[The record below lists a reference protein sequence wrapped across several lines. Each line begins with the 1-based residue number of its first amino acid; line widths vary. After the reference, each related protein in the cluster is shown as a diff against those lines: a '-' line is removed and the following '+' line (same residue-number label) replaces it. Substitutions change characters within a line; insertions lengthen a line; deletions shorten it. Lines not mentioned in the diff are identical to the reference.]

1 MMVEYE
7 TPGQSG
13 FLGEGAPMSGGW
25 SNAHDL
31 VNLYLGI
38 AHLADSELDPEEQR
52 TFMRKFG
59 QWMPDVTLDQFERIW
74 GEVVSLYESLGSHEN
89 RYAVY
94 LQSAVNVAQ
103 FMGDSKEK
111 LRAVIR
117 DLVEIAGAD
126 GVLHDNEASMIK
138 AAAVAYGLSA
148 DLRVNVKTGRIE
160 LTLKDAN

>member
-1 MMVEYE
+1 MVGQE
-7 TPGQSG
+7 TPWQPA
-13 FLGEGAPMSGGW
+13 FLGGGASMSAGW
-25 SNAHDL
+25 GPAHDL

-59 QWMPDVTLDQFERIW
+59 QWMPNVSVEQFEKIW
-74 GEVVSLYESLGSHEN
+74 GEVVSLYDSLSSHEN

-94 LQSAVNVAQ
+94 LQSAVNVARL
-103 FMGDSKEK
+103 MGDNKEK

-117 DLVEIAGAD
+117 DLVDIAGAD
-126 GVLHDNEASMIK
+126 GVLHENEVTMIK
-138 AAAVAYGLSA
+138 AAAIAYGLSA
-148 DLRVNVKTGRIE
+148 DLRINVKTGRVE

>member
-1 MMVEYE
+1 MVGQE
-7 TPGQSG
+7 TPWQPT
-13 FLGEGAPMSGGW
+13 FLGGASMSAGW
-25 SNAHDL
+25 GPAHDL

-59 QWMPDVTLDQFERIW
+59 QWMPNVSVEQFEKIW
-74 GEVVSLYESLGSHEN
+74 GEVVSLYDSLSSHEN

-94 LQSAVNVAQ
+94 LQSAVNVARL
-103 FMGDSKEK
+103 MGDNKEK

-117 DLVEIAGAD
+117 DLVDIAGAD
-126 GVLHDNEASMIK
+126 GVLHENEVTMIK
-138 AAAVAYGLSA
+138 AAAIAYGLSA
-148 DLRVNVKTGRIE
+148 DLRINVKTGRVE